1 MKFATEAIHSS
12 YDCDEHNRAI
22 MPPIYQNSMF
32 AMHEIGEQ
40 IPYRYSRLANPT
52 RKVLEDTMAALEHGA
67 AGFAFAS
74 GMAGIDAVWRT
85 FLRPGDTIAA
95 VADIYGGAYDL
106 LTEVYAAWGINVVF
120 ADLTDPQSLD
130 TILAAQKVKML
141 WLETPSNPLL
151 RLVDIEALAAKAKA
165 AGALVGIDNT
175 FATPYL
181 QNPLDMGCDIV
192 FHSATKYLC
201 GHSDVLMG
209 IVVVKEEKPASLLRS
224 MMVNTGGVAGPM
236 LLIGFGQGWVLAP
249 LTVAGDFAYGSVK
262 MGEIPGY
269 EGFADG
275 PGTFKLDRAGRYA
288 AVRAD
293 YALDWATPGI
303 IAWYGSG
310 DDGNIKNGSEVMP
323 FVSIGSGGYNISTL
337 GTWGEPW
344 LSNDGIMGYN
354 AVGTWGV
361 GARVMDISFLEDLKH
376 NVRVNYF
383 QGTNDPTMAGYITG
397 TRSYK
402 GQGKA
407 TGLSDF
413 NSYGTYLT
421 TEDSGM
427 EVNLDTHYDIYKNL
441 DMWVHLG
448 YIHLWLDDS
457 ANMWGGYDKKGNSH
471 GLNATDAWR
480 ASISFRYSF

>member
-22 MPPIYQNSMF
+22 MPPTYQNSMF

-40 IPYRYSRLANPT
+40 IPYRYSRVANPT
-52 RKVLEDTMAALEHGA
+52 RKVLEDTMAALERGA

-85 FLRPGDTIAA
+85 FLRPGDTIVA

-236 LLIGFGQGWVLAP
+236 DCALVLRGIKTLAVRMKQHQENALELARRLEAHPAVEKVFYPGLASHEHHALAQKQMRGFGGVVSVYLKNNSKAAANSVIKNMK
-249 LTVAGDFAYGSVK
+249 LVK
-262 MGEIPGY
+262 M
-269 EGFADG
+269 
-275 PGTFKLDRAGRYA
+275 A
-288 AVRAD
+288 AS
-293 YALDWATPGI
+293 L
-303 IAWYGSG
+303 
-310 DDGNIKNGSEVMP
+310 
-323 FVSIGSGGYNISTL
+323 GGVESLVNH
-337 GTWGEPW
+337 
-344 LSNDGIMGYN
+344 
-354 AVGTWGV
+354 
-361 GARVMDISFLEDLKH
+361 SFSQSH
-376 NVRVNYF
+376 
-383 QGTNDPTMAGYITG
+383 
-397 TRSYK
+397 
-402 GQGKA
+402 
-407 TGLSDF
+407 
-413 NSYGTYLT
+413 
-421 TEDSGM
+421 SGM
-427 EVNLDTHYDIYKNL
+427 SADVKAGLGIREGLLRFSVGIEDIEDIWADIAAAL
-441 DMWVHLG
+441 EAV
-448 YIHLWLDDS
+448 
-457 ANMWGGYDKKGNSH
+457 
-471 GLNATDAWR
+471 
-480 ASISFRYSF
+480 